1 MIKPAHLFER
11 IESLFFYG
19 LGAMLAVAALVAFL
33 EALYLLAVDILRG
46 AGAQGIVI
54 VLDRVLLVLMLI
66 ELLYTVRIS
75 VQSREIQCQPFLIIG
90 LIAAIRRVL
99 VVTLQT
105 SMLTPTKATPLSGG
119 VTQGAGEHGILA
131 SSSGELLILSLLIA
145 TMVGAIA
152 VLKRAKVP

>member
-19 LGAMLAVAALVAFL
+19 LGALLAIAALVAFL
-33 EALYLLAVDILRG
+33 EAVFLLAVDILHG
-46 AGAQGIVI
+46 AGAMGIVI

-105 SMLTPTKATPLSGG
+105 SMLTSSKTAPSSGK
-119 VTQGAGEHGILA
+119 HGILA

-145 TMVGAIA
+145 TMVGALA

>member
-1 MIKPAHLFER
+1 MMKPAHLFEW
-11 IESLFFYG
+11 IESLFFYA
-19 LGAMLAVAALVAFL
+19 LGVMLAVAALVAFL
-33 EALYLLAVDILRG
+33 EAVYLLAADILHG
-46 AGAQGIVI
+46 AGAQGIVV

-105 SMLTPTKATPLSGG
+105 SMLSPTKSTSAKGI
-119 VTQGAGEHGILA
+119 GEHGILA

-152 VLKRAKVP
+152 VLKRAKVA

>member
-1 MIKPAHLFER
+1 MIKPARLFER

-19 LGAMLAVAALVAFL
+19 LGAVLAVAALVAFL
-33 EALYLLAVDILRG
+33 EAVYLLAVDIMHG

-105 SMLTPTKATPLSGG
+105 SMLAPTKTTLSNE
-119 VTQGAGEHGILA
+119 TGAHGILA

-145 TMVGAIA
+145 TMVGALA
-152 VLKRAKVP
+152 VLKRAGVP